1 MPMSPPAISYRARW
15 VFPITEPPIA
25 HGVVTLDSTTGEVLA
40 FAERVEGER
49 AIDLGNVAVLPG
61 LVNAHTHLEFSD
73 LARPLGDPGIQFP
86 AWIRR
91 VIEHRRNDAAV
102 EDFAQRR
109 INAVRQGLE
118 ESRRAGVAAIGE
130 IATPGFPTEVFENES
145 LLTTIFLELLGLSP
159 DREAALLEL
168 AEAHLT
174 AARSAGQP
182 TSIVHGLSPHA
193 PYTASPELVQA
204 ACALSKRF
212 AAPLAMHLA
221 ESFDEIELLQAHSGG
236 LVELLSDLGAWHP
249 GAIPRG
255 IEPRQYLEW
264 LAQAH
269 RALVIHGNFLQPDD
283 WQFLAERRDTMALVH
298 CPRTHAFFGR
308 GTFPLRELL
317 DAGVRVALGT
327 DSRAS
332 NPDLNLLAEMQQVF
346 QEHPDVSG
354 EEILKLGTIEGA
366 KSLGIDAKRCFQRAV
381 LVEQQDGT
389 LEDPYEFLFCAS
401 RLREWNSR

>member
-1 MPMSPPAISYRARW
+1 MPMSPTAISYRARW

-25 HGVVTLDSTTGEVLA
+25 RGVVTLEANSGQVLA
-40 FAERVEGER
+40 FGDKAEGKRV
-49 AIDLGNVAVLPG
+49 IDLENVAVLPG

-73 LARPLGDPGIQFP
+73 LACPLGEPGIPFP

-91 VIEHRRNDAAV
+91 VIDHRRRGAAA

-109 INAVRQGLE
+109 IDAIRQGIE

-130 IATPGFPTEVFENES
+130 IATPGFPAEVFGSENPRAT
-145 LLTTIFLELLGLSP
+145 LFLELLGLAP
-159 DREAALLEL
+159 EREAALLEQ
-168 AEAHLT
+168 AEAHL
-174 AARSAGQP
+174 ASP
-182 TSIVHGLSPHA
+182 SIVSGLSPHA
-193 PYTASPELVQA
+193 PYTVSPDLVRA

-221 ESFDEIELLQAHSGG
+221 ESWEEIELLQSHSGG
-236 LVELLSDLGAWHP
+236 LVELLSELGAWHP

-255 IEPRQYLEW
+255 IEPRQYLEL

-283 WQFLAERRDTMALVH
+283 WKFLAERRDHMTLVH

-308 GTFPLRELL
+308 GKFPLREML
-317 DAGVRVALGT
+317 DAGVCVALGT

-332 NPDLNLLAEMQQVF
+332 NPDLHLFAEMQQVF
-346 QEHPDVSG
+346 REQPEVSG
-354 EEILKLGTIEGA
+354 DEILKLGTVQGA
-366 KSLGIDAKRCFQRAV
+366 AALGIDAKRCFERAV
-381 LVEQQDGT
+381 FIEQPNGAI
-389 LEDPYEFLFCAS
+389 EDPYEFLFSGS
-401 RLREWNSR
+401 RLREWNTQ